1 MQLPAAKRFSGLP
14 RFGHTSD
21 FSALFGTQ
29 EESDD
34 YSVGLIFAGC
44 LVVTFFILWIVVL
57 LVFCCMG
64 QRRVGF
70 LAGSPFR
77 RPHPEPLRSEMLE
90 DRQENYSEPDHDD
103 KPIGRESARL
113 APTKQSGGLLPFDRP
128 TRVRAVFLSAGVV
141 YIIFSFLLVTQG
153 ITNLQTTIDT
163 LNSGSRQVQE
173 LTVEA
178 AQILNEGL
186 RELGEIAKSV
196 RAELSDQ
203 FSAGNFCPADPLLEN
218 SQVGQDIFGQATDA
232 IRLLD
237 EVGDFATDNITSLED
252 SVVRVQSG
260 ATDVVDATDDIDV
273 NDWEALIF
281 LVPYIVVPVFLMAA
295 VVMSFFDVT
304 FPYYNCVVTWFLF
317 PFFTVLTVV
326 AFVITFVMT
335 IAAGMN
341 SDWCV
346 PGGQNDASPDQTIL
360 RILEAEGYDADSKIM
375 EIVTFYVDKCTSTED
390 PFLFLKE
397 YLTQIVSLEQLC
409 VCLVGCLVGCLV
421 YFVWWKW

>member
-1 MQLPAAKRFSGLP
+1 
-14 RFGHTSD
+14 
-21 FSALFGTQ
+21 
-29 EESDD
+29 
-34 YSVGLIFAGC
+34 
-44 LVVTFFILWIVVL
+44 
-57 LVFCCMG
+57 
-64 QRRVGF
+64 
-70 LAGSPFR
+70 
-77 RPHPEPLRSEMLE
+77 
-90 DRQENYSEPDHDD
+90 
-103 KPIGRESARL
+103 
-113 APTKQSGGLLPFDRP
+113 
-128 TRVRAVFLSAGVV
+128 
-141 YIIFSFLLVTQG
+141 
-153 ITNLQTTIDT
+153 
-163 LNSGSRQVQE
+163 
-173 LTVEA
+173 
-178 AQILNEGL
+178 
-186 RELGEIAKSV
+186 
-196 RAELSDQ
+196 
-203 FSAGNFCPADPLLEN
+203 
-218 SQVGQDIFGQATDA
+218 VGQDIFGQATDA